1 MDECSGQISFK
12 SRLSTFLKRPM
23 LTIILIGLII
33 RAVLIPIFT
42 YNYDISFWATTIQHL
57 QSGNGLYGLQGYYY
71 TPVWGYI
78 LSFLGLI
85 GNFIFGITPYGV
97 IADDL
102 LLSLGADWEF
112 YGVMTVTPEF
122 SILIKSLLSIFDL
135 ISAYLIYTIVKKFG
149 HSDRKATMAFG
160 LWFLCPIVLYT
171 SAVHGTFDNISVTF
185 MLLSLIL
192 AMDRK
197 YILAGASFSIAAL
210 TKFFP
215 AYLAFM
221 LLAYVLKKNKDK
233 TSKIKA
239 VIYASV
245 GLLVTTLII
254 LLPQIM
260 TGYTSE
266 AFGFVFDR
274 VSSAKY
280 DADSLWDV
288 ISTNGITIVILLQP
302 VIFGILIFLAHKAY
316 KSDESKF
323 EIGRAS
329 CRERV

>member
-1 MDECSGQISFK
+1 
-12 SRLSTFLKRPM
+12 
-23 LTIILIGLII
+23 
-33 RAVLIPIFT
+33 
-42 YNYDISFWATTIQHL
+42 
-57 QSGNGLYGLQGYYY
+57 
-71 TPVWGYI
+71 
-78 LSFLGLI
+78 
-85 GNFIFGITPYGV
+85 
-97 IADDL
+97 
-102 LLSLGADWEF
+102 
-112 YGVMTVTPEF
+112 
-122 SILIKSLLSIFDL
+122 
-135 ISAYLIYTIVKKFG
+135 
-149 HSDRKATMAFG
+149 MAFG

-323 EIGRAS
+323 AETFMFMLLLSATSIFLWTPSPTYLMLMIPFLIYVVVTAETAS
-329 CRERV
+329 QKRYAIPLVLIFITTIFYSLTMQSFSIFFQSSVYLDIVPADLILNGFEWLSHAIVTGVTRQTVLNLIAGALETLAIYSVFIVLIFNYISSKKQRGDLIE